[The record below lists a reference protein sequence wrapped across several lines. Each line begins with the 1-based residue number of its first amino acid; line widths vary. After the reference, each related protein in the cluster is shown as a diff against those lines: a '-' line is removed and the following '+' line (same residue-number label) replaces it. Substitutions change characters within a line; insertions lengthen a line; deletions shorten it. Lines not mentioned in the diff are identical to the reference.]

1 MIRKREG
8 FKGQKAIVLPHYIQQ
23 EALSNPLTKLL
34 YITDIG
40 YYPAALYHY
49 RERPS
54 GCDQNILIFCING
67 EGWVEADRSKKVI
80 KKNQFVIIPAQKP
93 HKYGS
98 DDIDPWTIYWTHFK
112 GEISSIFVPSQF
124 KVIDLNPDEN
134 TRNSNRIRLFEETY
148 HTLTMGFSKE
158 NLEYSSVC
166 LWYLL
171 GSFKYITN
179 FERIGSFVKND
190 IIEKSITY
198 MNDNIFNRIT
208 LDQLA
213 KNAGLSVSQ
222 FSLVFKKKTSRSP
235 IDYYINLKIQ
245 NACQLLDFTGMNI
258 KEVASQLDFDDQF
271 YFSRLFKKIM
281 GMSPMEYKKRK
292 KG

>member
-8 FKGQKAIVLPHYIQQ
+8 FKGQKAIVLPHYIQH
-23 EALSNPLTKLL
+23 EAVGNPLTKLL

-40 YYPAALYHY
+40 YYPGAMHHFT
-49 RERPS
+49 ERPS
-54 GCDQNILIFCING
+54 GCAENILIFCING
-67 EGWVEADRSKKVI
+67 EGWVEADSSRKRI
-80 KKNQFVIIPAQKP
+80 RKNQFIILPAQKP

-98 DDIDPWTIYWTHFK
+98 GDIDPWTIYWIHFK
-112 GEISSIFVPSQF
+112 GEMSSFFNPSQIS
-124 KVIDLNPDEN
+124 VIDLNSDAN
-134 TRNSNRIRLFEETY
+134 IRNSHRIRLFEETY
-148 HTLTMGFSKE
+148 HTLTMGFSKA

-179 FERIGSFVKND
+179 FERSGSFIKND
-190 IIEKSITY
+190 IIDKSIKY
-198 MNDNIFNRIT
+198 MNDNVFNRIT
-208 LDQLA
+208 LTQLA
-213 KNAGLSVSQ
+213 ENAGLSVSQ

-235 IDYYINLKIQ
+235 IDYYTNLRIQ

-292 KG
+292 K